1 MTQGIPALSTSTNN
15 GISITTVIFVNLTLK
30 FKSATV
36 SKFELVTAEKEIIP
50 CEVLSKF
57 ACMDFC
63 FCIVWFDT
71 SSIKTE
77 FAVKSG
83 SKMPRILLISSNLS
97 SYVTDLDKMSDT
109 KVFLVHPTW
118 TKWLYLGNKT
128 RHWKCIFLSDFCL
141 YHRSKFLPLF
151 RVHCERVH
159 NCSFHLKVWNA
170 SYISFF
176 LCTYSFLNPIPPV

>member
-1 MTQGIPALSTSTNN
+1 MTQVTPALSTSTNN
-15 GISITTVIFVNLTLK
+15 GISITMVISVNLTLK

-170 SYISFF
+170 S
-176 LCTYSFLNPIPPV
+176 